1 MKIINL
7 KINDA
12 ISNKQPIKLNLG
24 AGNDKVEGY
33 YSVDLINLPGT
44 DITADLNDPL
54 ELLPDNSVDAITSRG
69 SFEHIKNFVGLMVE
83 IHRVCI
89 HNADIKAVVP
99 HFSNPYYYS
108 DPTHVQPFGLYT
120 MHYFIDESM
129 QYGRKVP
136 CYYTSIR
143 YKVEKITIQFY
154 REKLI
159 DKILEPIVSRLV
171 NINIYT
177 QDIYERRF
185 CYLYPAWQI
194 IFKMK
199 VCKE

>member
-12 ISNKQPIKLNLG
+12 ISNKHLIKLNLG
-24 AGNDKVEGY
+24 AGNDSVDGY
-33 YSVDLINLPGT
+33 YNVDLIELPGT
-44 DITADLNDPL
+44 DIMADLNKPL
-54 ELLPDNSVDAITSRG
+54 EILPDNSVESIVSRG
-69 SFEHIKNFVGLMVE
+69 SFEHIRNFVGLMVE
-83 IHRVCI
+83 IHRICVN
-89 HNADIKAVVP
+89 NADIKTVVP

-120 MHYFIDESM
+120 MHYFMDESL
-129 QYGRKVP
+129 QRGRKVP
-136 CYYTSIR
+136 SYYTSVR
-143 YKVEKITIQFY
+143 FKVEKIHIQFY

-159 DKILEPIVSRLV
+159 DKFLEPIVSRLV
-171 NINIYT
+171 NINIHT

-194 IFKMK
+194 KYDMK
-199 VCKE
+199 VCK